1 MSTVYT
7 LQFVKSVIH
16 SAAFTKKLR
25 EKLADDR
32 LALEPELTGLYQS
45 LLTLMEA
52 VHNSK
57 DDQPELNYLKG
68 ELAF

>member
-16 SAAFTKKLR
+16 SVAFTKKLR